1 MRLFFLLML
10 TFCLSCDAVFSQS
23 SSLGS
28 WNILNVKYNLDNK
41 FSIFGEAQLRSL
53 QFYNN
58 FHYYEY
64 KAGVNYK
71 VHNSVTA
78 TLGLGSYQT
87 YKEGGNFVKPKNND
101 ELRIWPQIIILQ
113 PIGKLKI
120 EHRYRAEFRFT
131 SDGYRN
137 RFRFRLALSYPFGK
151 MINGYEP
158 FHIGVSDE
166 IFFTNN
172 EPYFERNRFLL
183 AFNYKPSRKTT
194 LQVGYLSQFDY
205 KIDDE
210 TGREFLQFGF
220 FFELYRKQS
229 TGTINESDLKDY

>member
-10 TFCLSCDAVFSQS
+10 TFCLSCDVVFSQS

-28 WNILNVKYNLDNK
+28 WNIVNVKYNLDNK

-87 YKEGGNFVKPKNND
+87 YKDGGNFIKPKNND
-101 ELRIWPQIIILQ
+101 EFRIWPQIIILQ

-166 IFFTNN
+166 LFFTNN

-183 AFNYKPSRKTT
+183 AFNYKPSKKTT

-210 TGREFLQFGF
+210 TGRDFLQIGF

-229 TGTINESDLKDY
+229 ISTINESDLKDY

>member
-1 MRLFFLLML
+1 M
-10 TFCLSCDAVFSQS
+10 
-23 SSLGS
+23 
-28 WNILNVKYNLDNK
+28 
-41 FSIFGEAQLRSL
+41 
-53 QFYNN
+53 
-58 FHYYEY
+58 
-64 KAGVNYK
+64 
-71 VHNSVTA
+71 HNSVTA

-120 EHRYRAEFRFT
+120 EHRYRAELRFT

-210 TGREFLQFGF
+210 TGREFLQIGL

>member
-1 MRLFFLLML
+1 
-10 TFCLSCDAVFSQS
+10 
-23 SSLGS
+23 
-28 WNILNVKYNLDNK
+28 
-41 FSIFGEAQLRSL
+41 
-53 QFYNN
+53 
-58 FHYYEY
+58 
-64 KAGVNYK
+64 
-71 VHNSVTA
+71 
-78 TLGLGSYQT
+78 
-87 YKEGGNFVKPKNND
+87 
-101 ELRIWPQIIILQ
+101 
-113 PIGKLKI
+113 
-120 EHRYRAEFRFT
+120 
-131 SDGYRN
+131 
-137 RFRFRLALSYPFGK
+137 

-210 TGREFLQFGF
+210 TGREFLQIGL